1 MPSAVRGSIAA
12 LPTIGVV
19 QATLGRGNIFVGK
32 LFSRRY
38 MCLPNDC
45 LKFSVRHLFKVFL
58 LSNILVLEP
67 RWHHRCTNFEI
78 VGALNPYFLD
88 NLAAV
93 GIEVIGE
100 GLAGKP
106 HLSLFLDSFGLQ

>member
-38 MCLPNDC
+38 MCLPNDF
-45 LKFSVRHLFKVFL
+45 LKFSVRHLFKVFV

-67 RWHHRCTNFEI
+67 RGHHRCG
-78 VGALNPYFLD
+78 GAVSFCYSSTTTMSGASRS
-88 NLAAV
+88 LAVWSSQQAQ
-93 GIEVIGE
+93 
-100 GLAGKP
+100 
-106 HLSLFLDSFGLQ
+106 SS